1 MAVGARLSAVS
12 PSTPAARRQVGSVPT
27 MTFSPVR
34 LVEHARSSEGRKQ
47 LRYLGVSLVFVPV
60 GQVLIQLLARPL
72 DSFTSASLVAAAV
85 LTPFNFAANRYL
97 VWKVSD
103 RNGLRTQVL
112 VFWVGAML
120 AVSLATGLTY
130 LVEQLTADRSKLV
143 QSVAVFF
150 AQLAGF
156 GVVWVGRYL
165 VLDRWLFRAT
175 HQGDEPDAE
184 QVEELHH
191 DFPI

>member
-1 MAVGARLSAVS
+1 M
-12 PSTPAARRQVGSVPT
+12 GSVPA
-27 MTFSPVR
+27 MTFSPAR

-72 DSFTSASLVAAAV
+72 DSFTSASLVAAAI

-97 VWKVSD
+97 VWKVSAKD
-103 RNGLRTQVL
+103 GLRTQVI

-130 LVEQLTADRSKLV
+130 LVEQLTVDRSKLV
-143 QSVAVFF
+143 QSIAVFF

-156 GVVWVGRYL
+156 GIVWVGRYL
-165 VLDRWLFRAT
+165 VLDRWLFKAT
-175 HQGDEPDAE
+175 HHGDEPDAE
-184 QVEELHH
+184 QVGELHH